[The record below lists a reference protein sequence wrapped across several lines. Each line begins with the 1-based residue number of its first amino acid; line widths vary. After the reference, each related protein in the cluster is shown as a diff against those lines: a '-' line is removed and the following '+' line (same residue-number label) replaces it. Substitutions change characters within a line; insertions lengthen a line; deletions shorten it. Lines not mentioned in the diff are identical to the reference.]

1 MIVTMAGVA
10 AIAIYAVVER
20 SMVMLVSAAAVGV
33 LAYVFR
39 HARMRERL
47 IAIIAA
53 ALGGAIAAEIVHT
66 FYYHTNAAEP
76 VADSGNLFLSAIF
89 LGLITAAII
98 GMLVVLTEIGL
109 KVAKRKSE

>member
-1 MIVTMAGVA
+1 MSAVA

-20 SMVMLVSAAAVGV
+20 SMVMLVSVAAIGV
-33 LAYVFR
+33 IAYVFR

-66 FYYHTNAAEP
+66 FYYHSNAAEP
-76 VADSGNLFLSAIF
+76 VADSGSLFLSAIF
-89 LGLITAAII
+89 LGLINAAII
-98 GMLVVLTEIGL
+98 MIIVVTTEFGL
-109 KVAKRKSE
+109 KVSKRKIE

>member
-1 MIVTMAGVA
+1 MSAVA
-10 AIAIYAVVER
+10 AIAIYAVVDR
-20 SMVMLVSAAAVGV
+20 SMVMFVSATAIGV
-33 LAYVFR
+33 SVYLFR

-89 LGLITAAII
+89 LGLINAAII
-98 GMLVVLTEIGL
+98 AVLVVLTEIGL
-109 KVAKRKSE
+109 NVSKRKSK

>member
-1 MIVTMAGVA
+1 MSAVA

-20 SMVMLVSAAAVGV
+20 SMVMFVSAAAIGV
-33 LAYVFR
+33 SAYLFR
-39 HARMRERL
+39 HARMRERM

-89 LGLITAAII
+89 LGLINAAII
-98 GMLVVLTEIGL
+98 AVLVVLTEIGL
-109 KVAKRKSE
+109 KIIKR

>member
-1 MIVTMAGVA
+1 MIVTMSGVA

-39 HARMRERL
+39 HARTRERL

-89 LGLITAAII
+89 LGLINAAII
-98 GMLVVLTEIGL
+98 VMLVVLTEIGL